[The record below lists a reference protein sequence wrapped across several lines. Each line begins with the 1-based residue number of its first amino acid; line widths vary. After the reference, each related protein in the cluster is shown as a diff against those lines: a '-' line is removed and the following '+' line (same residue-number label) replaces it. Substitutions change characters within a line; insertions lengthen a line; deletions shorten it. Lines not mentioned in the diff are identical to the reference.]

1 MNYLKDLF
9 DQKSKRMNELEI
21 RRIDKILTING
32 FKDFLKK
39 MQIYFQL
46 IFDSDVLYALAFI
59 AFSLL
64 GLFVHNFFF
73 AFHLIVFI
81 KTQPILRNVLKA
93 VYEPLSQLVFIFIFF
108 IILVY
113 FYSLIIFYFFYD
125 IMPENSCSSVV
136 ICLAAIY
143 SNTFTSGGNLG
154 NFIDQNEEHMNNKG
168 EMTRYVLDISFTI
181 IMVWLVFQMVSGLIV
196 DTFSSLR
203 KDGEE
208 IEDDIQN
215 TCFICGLE
223 REKIEKF
230 YIGKEGF
237 NKHLEDHN
245 ISSYFFYMFY
255 LEEKDPNE
263 YSGLESYIKEQID
276 KESIL
281 WLPIERCIMI
291 EEWELK
297 HKSLVQNLN

>member
-73 AFHLIVFI
+73 AFHLIEFI

-168 EMTRYVLDISFTI
+168 DMPRCVLDISFTI

-196 DTFSSLR
+196 DSLNMLVR
-203 KDGEE
+203 IDPLINDLIITLFAK
-208 IEDDIQN
+208 
-215 TCFICGLE
+215 
-223 REKIEKF
+223 KP
-230 YIGKEGF
+230 KEGRA
-237 NKHLEDHN
+237 
-245 ISSYFFYMFY
+245 I
-255 LEEKDPNE
+255 
-263 YSGLESYIKEQID
+263 ID
-276 KESIL
+276 KL
-281 WLPIERCIMI
+281 WSYDQERNVFPKYQDDLPLYDSY
-291 EEWELK
+291 LK
-297 HKSLVQNLN
+297 KYYVNDGTNTIHD

>member
-1 MNYLKDLF
+1 MSYLKDLF
-9 DQKSKRMNELEI
+9 EQKSKKMNDLEI

-32 FKDFLKK
+32 LKDFLKK
-39 MQIYFQL
+39 MQIYFRL
-46 IFDSDVLYALAFI
+46 IIDSDVLYALTFI
-59 AFSLL
+59 IFSLL
-64 GLFVHNFFF
+64 GLIVHKFFF
-73 AFHLIVFI
+73 AFHLIEFI

-93 VYEPLSQLVFIFIFF
+93 VYEPLQQLTYIFIFF
-108 IILVY
+108 IILAY
-113 FYSLIIFYFFYD
+113 FYSLLIFYSFYD
-125 IMPENSCSSVV
+125 IMPPYSCSSVV
-136 ICLAAIY
+136 ICLSAIY

-154 NFIDQNEEHMNNKG
+154 NFIVESGNNPNDSG
-168 EMTRYVLDISFTI
+168 EMTRYLLDISYTI

-237 NKHLEDHN
+237 NKHFEDHD
-245 ISSYFFYMFY
+245 IRSYFFYMFY

-276 KESIL
+276 KESIF

-291 EEWELK
+291 EEWEAK
-297 HKSLVQNLN
+297 HKALIQNLN